1 MPTPITLQ
9 SAWAIVERR
18 IIAPGTPAEQR
29 VEQQI
34 AFYMGV
40 HAALSAQLQA
50 AALVDQGALDVL
62 NILTDEVA
70 DFFELFGLST
80 EVPN

>member
-9 SAWAIVERR
+9 SAWAIAER
-18 IIAPGTPAEQR
+18 ADVTPQ
-29 VEQQI
+29 V

-40 HAALSAQLQA
+40 HAALCAQLEA
-50 AALVDQGALDVL
+50 AALADQGALDVL

>member
-1 MPTPITLQ
+1 MSSPITLQ
-9 SAWAIVERR
+9 SAWAIAER
-18 IIAPGTPAEQR
+18 ADVTPQ
-29 VEQQI
+29 V

-40 HAALSAQLQA
+40 HAALCAQLEA
-50 AALVDQGALDVL
+50 AALADQGALDVL